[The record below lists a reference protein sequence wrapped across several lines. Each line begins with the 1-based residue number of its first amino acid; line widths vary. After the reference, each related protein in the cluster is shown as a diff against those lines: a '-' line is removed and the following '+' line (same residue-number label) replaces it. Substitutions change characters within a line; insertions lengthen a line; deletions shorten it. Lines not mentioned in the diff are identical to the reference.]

1 MWAGLYQNRALS
13 YPCPPWSFTG
23 LLTVFTQ
30 ALDYLQAIEA
40 LTQSAFKNLKQQC
53 SKNGVLNNELLDQQ
67 QHLCYELAFC
77 VAEISAARSH
87 ITYANKLS
95 AAENS
100 LEAQQVFYFCAE
112 VIQQSKQRLF
122 VYQDEV
128 AITRAY
134 QELFNNP
141 ELNHFCQHYLS
152 HRFIGTLADKL
163 VAVHGSSGASILD
176 KEKELIRTTFQK
188 LGEDIVAP
196 RAEEIHRNDLC
207 IPDEIIDALNEL
219 GCFALSIP
227 ERYQGIQPDE
237 HEDNLGMIVV
247 TEVLSQAS
255 LGAAGSLITR
265 PEILARALLRG
276 GSEKQK
282 QYWLPKIAVANPLVA
297 IAVTEPDTGSD
308 VASVKLRATKT
319 DGGWLL
325 NGNKT
330 WCTMAGKAGVLMT
343 LARTDNNITPKH
355 KGLSTFLVEK
365 PVYQGH
371 EFDYQQENGKG
382 RLSGKA
388 IATIGYRGMHSF
400 ELFFDNFFVPDANVM
415 GEQDGIGKGFYFT
428 MAGFEGG
435 RIQTAARATGLMQ
448 AAYQAALRYS
458 QERKVF
464 GLAISDYQLSKVKL
478 ARMATLTNVCRQ
490 FTYQVAQLMD
500 QGKGK
505 MEASLVKLFACKT
518 SEWVAREAL
527 QMHGGMGY
535 AEESAVSR
543 YYVDAR
549 VLSIFEGAEE
559 TLALKVIAKTL
570 VEQAE

>member
-1 MWAGLYQNRALS
+1 VFKPLETYLDSLDAL
-13 YPCPPWSFTG
+13 CN
-23 LLTVFTQ
+23 Q
-30 ALDYLQAIEA
+30 
-40 LTQSAFKNLKQQC
+40 AFKSIKAQC
-53 SKNGVLNNELLDQQ
+53 SKDGNINISLLDQF
-67 QHLCYELAFC
+67 QHISYDLAFC

-87 ITYANKLS
+87 IVYCKTLNSDINSIETQQALYFG
-95 AAENS
+95 AEI
-100 LEAQQVFYFCAE
+100 
-112 VIQQSKQRLF
+112 IQQSKSRLYIYKNDLGISEGF
-122 VYQDEV
+122 SNF
-128 AITRAY
+128 
-134 QELFNNP
+134 FNN
-141 ELNHFCQHYLS
+141 EALENFCQHYLK
-152 HRFIGTLADKL
+152 HDFICDLSNKL
-163 VAVHGSSGASILD
+163 IKQNGSSGQSILD
-176 KEKELIRTTFQK
+176 KEKEIIRSTFKK
-188 LGEDIVAP
+188 LGEDLVAP
-196 RAEEIHRNDLC
+196 QAEHIHRNDLD
-207 IPDEIIDALNEL
+207 IPENIINALNEV

-227 ERYQGIQPDE
+227 ERYEGIQPDDK
-237 HEDNLGMIVV
+237 EDNLGMIVV
-247 TEVLSQAS
+247 TEELSQAS

-265 PEILARALLRG
+265 PEILARALLKG
-276 GSEKQK
+276 GTEKQK
-282 QYWLPKIAVANPLVA
+282 QYWLPRIAVANPLVA

-319 DGGWLL
+319 EGGWLL

-343 LARTDNNITPKH
+343 LARHDNEIQPKH
-355 KGLSTFLVEK
+355 KGLTTFLVEK

-371 EFDYQQENGKG
+371 EFNFQQPQRGNQSKEKG
-382 RLSGKA
+382 GNLSGKA

-400 ELFFDNFFVPDANVM
+400 ELFFDQFFVPDANVV
-415 GEQDGIGKGFYFT
+415 GEEDGIGKGFYFT

-448 AAYQAALRYS
+448 AAYEAALKYS

-464 GLAISDYQLSKVKL
+464 GQSISDYQLSKIKL

-500 QGKGK
+500 EGKGK

-527 QMHGGMGY
+527 QLHGGMGY

-570 VEQAE
+570 IETA

>member
-1 MWAGLYQNRALS
+1 L
-13 YPCPPWSFTG
+13 
-23 LLTVFTQ
+23 FTQ
-30 ALDYLQAIEA
+30 LENYLNEIDFLCSHFFKAIKEE
-40 LTQSAFKNLKQQC
+40 C
-53 SKNGVLNNELLDQQ
+53 SKENFFNYTLLDQF
-67 QHLCYELAFC
+67 QHISYELAFC
-77 VAEISAARSH
+77 IAE
-87 ITYANKLS
+87 LS
-95 AAENS
+95 AAKAHIKYCQTLNANNES
-100 LEAQQVFYFCAE
+100 IEAQQALYFGAE
-112 VIQQSKQRLF
+112 VIQQSKARLF
-122 VYQDEV
+122 VYQNDLGLNKE
-128 AITRAY
+128 Y
-134 QELFNNP
+134 DNCFNNDN
-141 ELNHFCQHYLS
+141 LNSFCQKHLK
-152 HRFIGTLADKL
+152 HGFICNLADALIKQN
-163 VAVHGSSGASILD
+163 GENGASVLD
-176 KEKELIRTTFQK
+176 KEKEMIRSTFKK

-196 RAEEIHRNDLC
+196 QAEHIHRNDLC
-207 IPDEIIDALNEL
+207 IPDEIINALNAL

-227 ERYQGIQPDE
+227 ERYEGIQPDDK
-237 HEDNLGMIVV
+237 EDNLGMIVV
-247 TEVLSQAS
+247 TEELSQAS

-265 PEILARALLRG
+265 PEILARALLKG
-276 GSEKQK
+276 GTETQK
-282 QYWLPKIAVANPLVA
+282 QNWLPRIAVADPLVA

-308 VASVKLRATKT
+308 VASVKLRATKC

-343 LARTDNNITPKH
+343 LARTDNNIKPKH
-355 KGLSTFLVEK
+355 KGLTTFLVEK

-371 EFDYQQENGKG
+371 EFDFQQEQNAQQKRG

-400 ELFFDNFFVPDANVM
+400 ELFFDDFFVADANVM
-415 GEQDGIGKGFYFT
+415 GEDDGIGKGFYYT

-435 RIQTAARATGLMQ
+435 RIQTAARATGVMQ
-448 AAYQAALRYS
+448 AAYQAALKYS

-464 GLAISDYQLSKVKL
+464 GQSISDYQLSKIKL

-490 FTYQVAQLMD
+490 YTYQVAQLMD
-500 QGKGK
+500 EGKGK

-518 SEWVAREAL
+518 SEWITREAL
-527 QMHGGMGY
+527 QLHGGMGY

-570 VEQAE
+570 IEQV

>member
-1 MWAGLYQNRALS
+1 MFS
-13 YPCPPWSFTG
+13 
-23 LLTVFTQ
+23 Q

-40 LTQSAFKNLKQQC
+40 LTQSAFKNLKQRC
-53 SKNGVLNNELLDQQ
+53 SENGILNNDLLDQH

-77 VAEISAARSH
+77 VAETSAGRSH
-87 ITYANKLS
+87 IRYVQKLS
-95 AAENS
+95 A
-100 LEAQQVFYFCAE
+100 LEKTLESQQAFYFCAE
-112 VIQQSKQRLF
+112 VIQQAKQRLY
-122 VYQDEV
+122 VYQNPLGLTQE
-128 AITRAY
+128 Y
-134 QELFNNP
+134 QKLFNDV
-141 ELNHFCQHYLS
+141 ELNTFCQHYLA
-152 HRFIGTLADKL
+152 HDFISAIADKL
-163 VAVHGSSGASILD
+163 IALNGSSGASILD
-176 KEKELIRTTFQK
+176 KEKELIRATFQK

-196 RAEEIHRNDLC
+196 RAEEIHRHDLC
-207 IPDEIIDALNEL
+207 IPDEIIQALNEL

-265 PEILARALLRG
+265 PEILARALLKG

-297 IAVTEPDTGSD
+297 IAVTETDTGSD

-319 DGGWLL
+319 GGGWLL

-355 KGLSTFLVEK
+355 KGLTTFLVEK
-365 PVYQGH
+365 PVYQGQ
-371 EFDYQQENGKG
+371 EFDYQQDAKNIPAGKSG

-400 ELFFDNFFVPDANVM
+400 ELFFDDFFVPDANVM

-448 AAYQAALRYS
+448 AAYQAALQYA

-464 GLAISDYQLSKVKL
+464 GLAIADYQLSKIKL

-505 MEASLVKLFACKT
+505 MESSLVKLFACKT